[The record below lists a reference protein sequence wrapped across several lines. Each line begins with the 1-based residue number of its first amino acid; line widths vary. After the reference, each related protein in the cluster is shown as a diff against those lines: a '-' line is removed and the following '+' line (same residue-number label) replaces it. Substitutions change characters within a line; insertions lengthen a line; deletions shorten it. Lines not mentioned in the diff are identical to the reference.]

1 MRNGSLGVLKE
12 SMATLQMSFLVMV
25 LRHLQTVSVC
35 QQQLFAFVGKIQP
48 EDWYERRGVLDILGD
63 GILKSMLVL
72 EKAKTH

>member
-1 MRNGSLGVLKE
+1 
-12 SMATLQMSFLVMV
+12 MV